1 VGSKEGHLLIY
12 KITFRNQGKL
22 TADIEI
28 ALSNKNFTMAIG
40 SNAARKPINQIEV
53 IPEHKILIVLTTG
66 NSIGFD

>member
-1 VGSKEGHLLIY
+1 LLIY
-12 KITFRNQGKL
+12 KITFKNHEKL

-40 SNAARKPINQIEV
+40 NNASRKPITQIEV

-66 NSIGFD
+66 Y